1 MDSIAPTKAE
11 EGLNSISLSELV
23 RLIADV
29 LKEFD
34 SSRPVF
40 KSFHPGIG
48 PYGEPQLVKT
58 ISELLT
64 ERGYTSYTQRHPDLI
79 VGPDWALEFKIVR
92 PFGDN
97 GKEAENWS
105 VNLLHPYRGS
115 VSAIGDAFNLMGDQ
129 TDAKK
134 AIFVIGYE
142 HNTAL
147 RSLDPLLDSFELIA
161 RVVCKIPLGSRTE
174 ERRGDLIHPVHQVV
188 RCIAWEVS
196 RAVSS

>member
-1 MDSIAPTKAE
+1 MTSVALTKAE
-11 EGLNSISLSELV
+11 VSVTLIRLHDLV
-23 RLIADV
+23 RLIADL

-40 KSFHPGIG
+40 KNFQPGIG
-48 PYGEPQLVKT
+48 PYGEPQLVKK

-64 ERGYTSYTQRHPDLI
+64 KRGYPCRTQRHPDLV
-79 VGPDWALEFKIVR
+79 VGSEWALEFKIVR

-115 VSAIGDAFNLMGDQ
+115 VSAIGDAFNLMGSK

-142 HNTAL
+142 HQTPL
-147 RSLDPLLDSFELIA
+147 RSLDPLLESFELIA
-161 RVVCKIPLGSRTE
+161 RSVCQIPLGPRTE
-174 ERRGDLIHPVHQVV
+174 ERRSDLVHPVHQVV
-188 RCIAWEVS
+188 KCIAWEIIDS
-196 RAVSS
+196 PA